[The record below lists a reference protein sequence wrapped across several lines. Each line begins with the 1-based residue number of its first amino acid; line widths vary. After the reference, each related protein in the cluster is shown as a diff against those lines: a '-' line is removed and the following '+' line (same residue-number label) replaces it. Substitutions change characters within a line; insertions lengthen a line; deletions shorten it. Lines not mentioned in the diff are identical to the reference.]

1 MQSILII
8 LLSTSL
14 LFFLNFFFKKKS
26 FLIDNKSLS
35 HKSFTSKKA
44 VPLSG
49 GSIIFFN
56 LALFSNNY
64 FILFFFFL
72 IFILG
77 IFSDLLII
85 TKPLQKFIIQF
96 LVIFFFLNFLDLKVL
111 STKIYYID
119 FLIKNK
125 LFAILFSTFC
135 LLILINGT
143 NFIDGINTLVCGY
156 YILIILTILYVCSQ
170 NKLLIY
176 NFDNFYYLF
185 LSLLVIYFFN
195 YSSKVYL
202 GDSGS
207 FLVSFLTGYY
217 LINFCNDNLNLVQF
231 ISPIFILLLL
241 WYPAFENLFSIIRK
255 IISKKNPSEPDNMH
269 LHHLLFYFLKK
280 KNKKTFICNNTLAGS
295 IINSYNLISFAV
307 ASKFYYHT
315 EYLTYITSFN
325 VLFYVAVYFYF
336 YKKIKKFNNF
346 INIKL
351 N

>member
-1 MQSILII
+1 MQSVLII
-8 LLSTSL
+8 LSSTL
-14 LFFLNFFFKKKS
+14 LLTLLNFFFEKKS

-35 HKSFTSKKA
+35 HKSFTSKDA
-44 VPLSG
+44 VPISG
-49 GSIIFFN
+49 GFIIFFN
-56 LALFSNNY
+56 LVLLSNNY

-96 LVIFFFLNFLDLKVL
+96 LVIFFFLYFLDLKVL
-111 STKIYYID
+111 STKVYFID
-119 FLIKNK
+119 LFIKNK
-125 LFAILFSTFC
+125 LFAILFTSFC

-176 NFDNFYYLF
+176 NFDILYYLF

-195 YSSKVYL
+195 SFSKVYL

-207 FLVSFLTGYY
+207 FLLSFFIGYY
-217 LINFCNDNLNLVQF
+217 LINFSNENLDLVHF

-255 IISKKNPSEPDNMH
+255 IISRNNPSEPDNLH

-280 KNKKTFICNNTLAGS
+280 KK
-295 IINSYNLISFAV
+295 
-307 ASKFYYHT
+307 
-315 EYLTYITSFN
+315 
-325 VLFYVAVYFYF
+325 
-336 YKKIKKFNNF
+336 
-346 INIKL
+346 
-351 N
+351 

>member
-8 LLSTSL
+8 LSSISL
-14 LFFLNFFFKKKS
+14 LILVNFFFKKKS
-26 FLIDNKSLS
+26 FLVDNKNLV
-35 HKSFTSKKA
+35 HKSFTSKES

-49 GSIIFFN
+49 GIVIFFN

-64 FILFFFFL
+64 FILLFFFL

-85 TKPLQKFIIQF
+85 TKPLQKFIVQF
-96 LVIFFFLNFLDLKVL
+96 LVVFFFLNFLDLKVL
-111 STKIYYID
+111 STKIYFID
-119 FLIKNK
+119 FLIKNN
-125 LFAILFSTFC
+125 LFAILFTSFC

-156 YILIILTILYVCSQ
+156 YILIILTILYICSQ

-176 NFDNFYYLF
+176 NFDSFYYLF

-195 YSSKVYL
+195 ISSKVYL

-207 FLVSFLTGYY
+207 FLLSFLIGYY
-217 LINFCNDNLNLVQF
+217 LINFCNDNLNLIQF

-255 IISKKNPSEPDNMH
+255 IIIKKHPSEPDNLHM
-269 LHHLLFYFLKK
+269 HHLLFNFIKK
-280 KNKKTFICNNTLAGS
+280 KNSKTIIYNNTLTGN
-295 IINSYNLISFAV
+295 IINLFNLIGFAV
-307 ASKFYYHT
+307 SSKFYYHT
-315 EYLTYITSFN
+315 EYLVYIIIFN
-325 VLFYVAVYFYF
+325 VLFYTVVYFYF
-336 YKKIKKFNNF
+336 YKKLKK
-346 INIKL
+346 I
-351 N
+351 

>member
-8 LLSTSL
+8 LSSISL
-14 LFFLNFFFKKKS
+14 LIFVNFFFKKKS
-26 FLIDNKSLS
+26 FLVDNKNLV
-35 HKSFTSKKA
+35 HKSFTSKES

-49 GSIIFFN
+49 GIVIFFN
-56 LALFSNNY
+56 LALFSNNH
-64 FILFFFFL
+64 FILLFFFL

-85 TKPLQKFIIQF
+85 TKPLQKFIVQF
-96 LVIFFFLNFLDLKVL
+96 LVVFFFLNFLDLKVL
-111 STKIYYID
+111 STKIYFID
-119 FLIKNK
+119 FLIKNN
-125 LFAILFSTFC
+125 LFAILFTSFC

-176 NFDNFYYLF
+176 NFDSFYYLF

-195 YSSKVYL
+195 FSSKVYL

-207 FLVSFLTGYY
+207 FLLSFLIGYY
-217 LINFCNDNLNLVQF
+217 LINFCNDNLNLIQF

-255 IISKKNPSEPDNMH
+255 IIIKKHPSEPDNLHM
-269 LHHLLFYFLKK
+269 HHLLFNFIKK
-280 KNKKTFICNNTLAGS
+280 KNNKTIIYNNTLTGNV
-295 IINSYNLISFAV
+295 INLFNLIGFAV
-307 ASKFYYHT
+307 SSKFYYHT
-315 EYLTYITSFN
+315 EYLVYIIIFN
-325 VLFYVAVYFYF
+325 VLFYTVVYFYF
-336 YKKIKKFNNF
+336 YKKLKK
-346 INIKL
+346 I
-351 N
+351 

>member
-1 MQSILII
+1 MQSVLII
-8 LLSTSL
+8 LSSTL
-14 LFFLNFFFKKKS
+14 LLTLLNFFFEKKS

-35 HKSFTSKKA
+35 HKSFTSKDA
-44 VPLSG
+44 VPISG
-49 GSIIFFN
+49 GFIIFFN
-56 LALFSNNY
+56 LVLLSNNY

-96 LVIFFFLNFLDLKVL
+96 LVIFFFLYFLDLKVL
-111 STKIYYID
+111 STKVYFID
-119 FLIKNK
+119 LFIKNK
-125 LFAILFSTFC
+125 LFAILFTSFC

-176 NFDNFYYLF
+176 NFDILYYLF

-195 YSSKVYL
+195 SFSKVYL

-207 FLVSFLTGYY
+207 FLLSFFIGYY
-217 LINFCNDNLNLVQF
+217 LINFSNENLDLVHF

-255 IISKKNPSEPDNMH
+255 IISRNNPSEPDNLH

-280 KNKKTFICNNTLAGS
+280 KSKKKIIYNNTLTGN
-295 IINSYNLISFAV
+295 IINLFNLISFSV

-315 EYLTYITSFN
+315 EYLIFIIVFN
-325 VLFYVAVYFYF
+325 VLFYVVVYFYL
-336 YKKIKKFNNF
+336 YKKLKKN
-346 INIKL
+346 
-351 N
+351 